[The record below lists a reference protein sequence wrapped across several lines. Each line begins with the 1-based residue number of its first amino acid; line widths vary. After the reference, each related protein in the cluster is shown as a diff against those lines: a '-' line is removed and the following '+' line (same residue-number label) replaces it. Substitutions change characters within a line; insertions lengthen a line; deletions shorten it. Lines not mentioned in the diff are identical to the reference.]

1 MSLHDRIIGQ
11 LPDDITRESEAFYEG
26 FAEASRKAS
35 QLAKEA
41 DDLMAEMAEALT
53 QCESVIHDKCPASLA
68 LAKYNAWKEQN
79 K

>member
-35 QLAKEA
+35 HIAKEA
-41 DDLMAEMAEALT
+41 DDLIAEMAVIL
-53 QCESVIHDKCPASLA
+53 ESASFGSIVINSAKDVLDK
-68 LAKYNAWKEQN
+68 YEDWKEKN